1 MTRRKFKWR
10 PLLISLP
17 FLFITSFSDQTGIFY
32 PWQIRISLILF
43 ISILLGFK
51 KTASDFMLGNPV
63 STMLFVSG
71 ILNVFAAPG
80 TISTNLL
87 AADPLALLGS
97 FALKL
102 LAYTAFSLFK
112 IYNGI
117 SQELDEEN
125 SPKMDKTKKFIS
137 KFAVVAVSYFAN
149 IGLYILINKGVRMVV
164 TSDFD
169 LSATDPSLR
178 GTFEDLNMWGNW
190 HYQADVLMFVGLIFI
205 ALAFVSIP
213 VYKLIVGHWKKRRQ

>member
-1 MTRRKFKWR
+1 MEKRKFKWR

-17 FLFITSFSDQTGIFY
+17 ILFFTSFGDQAGTFYTLQIQIF
-32 PWQIRISLILF
+32 LILL

-51 KTASDFMLGNPV
+51 KRASDFMLENPV

-80 TISTNLL
+80 TIATNLL
-87 AADPLALLGS
+87 ASDPLALLGS
-97 FALKL
+97 FSLKL
-102 LAYTAFSLFK
+102 LVYAVFSLFK
-112 IYNGI
+112 IFTGI
-117 SQELDEEN
+117 YKDLDEEN
-125 SPKMDKTKKFIS
+125 NPKKDKTKKFIS
-137 KFAVVAVSYFAN
+137 NFAVIAVSYFAN

-190 HYQADVLMFVGLIFI
+190 HYQADVFMFVGLIFI

-213 VYKLIVGHWKKRRQ
+213 VYKLVVGYRSKT

>member
-1 MTRRKFKWR
+1 MEKRKFKWR
-10 PLLISLP
+10 PLLISIPILFFISFGDQAGTFYTLP
-17 FLFITSFSDQTGIFY
+17 IQIF
-32 PWQIRISLILF
+32 LILL

-51 KTASDFMLGNPV
+51 KRATDFMLGNPV

-87 AADPLALLGS
+87 AYAS
-97 FALKL
+97 
-102 LAYTAFSLFK
+102 FSLVK
-112 IYNGI
+112 IFIGI
-117 SQELDEEN
+117 SQDLDEKN
-125 SPKMDKTKKFIS
+125 SPKKDKTKKFIS
-137 KFAVVAVSYFAN
+137 NFAIIAVSYFAN

-164 TSDFD
+164 TSNFD

-190 HYQADVLMFVGLIFI
+190 PSQLSGIL
-205 ALAFVSIP
+205 
-213 VYKLIVGHWKKRRQ
+213 